1 MLSYLY
7 NKNSFIKNKEKMKRV
22 RGTPSKDLEIV
33 KNSDLAYDKLPVVRD
48 PLKLYLAEISKYS
61 LLNRDEEKILV
72 EKMIGGD
79 MKAAKLLV
87 LSNLRLVVKIAFE
100 YKSMYQNIMDLIQEG
115 NIGLMKAISMYDPSK
130 GSKLSYYSS
139 WWIRSYILKFLIDN
153 FRLVKIGTTQAQ
165 KRLFYNLL
173 QEQKKLESQGL
184 LALPDMLS
192 KSLNVSEK
200 DVKEMSS
207 RLLGNAEVSFNQP
220 VSADDDRSMEDSFA
234 DNSKRPDVLVQEK
247 EERAELFD
255 RLGKIAETLN
265 DKEKVILKDRL
276 LSDTPL
282 TLQELADKFGISKER
297 ARQIEEKII
306 SKMRIELADFK

>member
-1 MLSYLY
+1 
-7 NKNSFIKNKEKMKRV
+7 MKKV
-22 RGTPSKDLEIV
+22 RGKSSKELEII
-33 KNSDLAYDKLPVVRD
+33 KNSDRAYDKLPVVRD

-72 EKMIGGD
+72 EKMIDGD

-100 YKSMYQNIMDLIQEG
+100 YKSLYQNIMDLIQEG

-130 GSKLSYYSS
+130 GSKLSYYAS

-184 LALPDMLS
+184 LALPDLLS
-192 KSLNVSEK
+192 KNLNVSEK

-234 DNSKRPDVLVQEK
+234 DNSKRPDVLVEEK

-255 RLGKIAETLN
+255 RLGKIAKTLN

-306 SKMRIELADFK
+306 AKMRIELADFK